1 MISLSLLMPPTGT
14 LSLPVAN
21 WSSLRLLSIGSSC
34 TADQKWRI
42 MGLSAEY
49 PSYSVAASKALK
61 SKFCIHSLVNKPFAI
76 DSFEKLTLLPQ
87 TNCSTSSGL
96 KSICSGDSSVTILKP
111 FLNAENC
118 LAIDLFSRKSAYRST
133 NSYKGYYFGYVRT
146 SFLNNISHL
155 AIILIDKN
163 LISVFFEIF
172 VESVS
177 ENILVTN
184 PEGLHERVFH
194 VISFVLHQLF

>member
-49 PSYSVAASKALK
+49 PSYSVAASRAVK
-61 SKFCIHSLVNKPFAI
+61 SKFCTQPLVNKMHGK
-76 DSFEKLTLLPQ
+76 SYEKLTLLPQ

-96 KSICSGDSSVTILKP
+96 KSMCSGDSSVTILKP

-133 NSYKGYYFGYVRT
+133 NSYMLQYFSYV
-146 SFLNNISHL
+146 
-155 AIILIDKN
+155 
-163 LISVFFEIF
+163 
-172 VESVS
+172 
-177 ENILVTN
+177 
-184 PEGLHERVFH
+184 
-194 VISFVLHQLF
+194 